1 MALGGDSNSRSMV
14 SDSNSRGVVGDSN
27 VAVAVSMAITSS
39 AGKAISSVPG
49 VGFGVCL
56 SLGEGKGGDG
66 SKEENKLKFANLFEG
81 LR

>member
-1 MALGGDSNSRSMV
+1 M

-27 VAVAVSMAITSS
+27 VAVAVSVAITSP
-39 AGKAISSVPG
+39 AGEDISSVPG
-49 VGFGVCL
+49 VGLGVGL